1 MTTTGSPDL
10 LDLAEAVAD
19 WRAPPDE
26 AERQVRGA
34 LGPDHDDASE
44 KAIRD
49 LRQLIAGARAVRS
62 HAIATRE
69 AWSPPIPD
77 PAHST
82 PSMTTVVLGPVR
94 AEVARRRSSSGGDR
108 RAPRRTWL
116 LVAATLVVGGGV
128 IGASLVGGRLV
139 SPKPVP
145 APLNAVTN
153 PTANPTAGPTS
164 LTATIA
170 PSPTANGLP
179 AVAGQ
184 FDTVCDFGLASGT
197 VGWVSTTAALYRT
210 TDAGATWSIVSPQG
224 WSAATSTTSF
234 FADSVTAYSFLAGS
248 PARIAATHDGGETWV
263 LADVQAGAD
272 SVAPAFSFQ
281 TATSGSVVFYGAL
294 KSDPVSIY
302 STTDGGTTWTGPRSG
317 VGAIGSPGCGHQGLT
332 PLLALTNAKYDNK
345 PFDNL
350 LQLSSDGGATWV
362 NRQLP
367 VSTISPKNS
376 LKWVEGLWS
385 DGSGRVVMLLSVEGA
400 EQLYTSGDDG
410 RTWQL
415 LQAFGQP
422 AHAYLLPEFLSATAW
437 VFVAEDAS
445 AVFSTVDG
453 GATWRTTTGSTF
465 KVRSASFGSPDLG
478 WASVNCGGL
487 SYTPDNPV
495 CATSAKGTIL
505 STTDGGQT
513 WAPIGQ

>member
-1 MTTTGSPDL
+1 MTDQRELDRLLDAFFSTGSNE
-10 LDLAEAVAD
+10 LADRVIEAALEQVDHTGQRRAMRVPRRGEAVVTGMR
-19 WRAPPDE
+19 WPR
-26 AERQVRGA
+26 
-34 LGPDHDDASE
+34 
-44 KAIRD
+44 
-49 LRQLIAGARAVRS
+49 
-62 HAIATRE
+62 
-69 AWSPPIPD
+69 
-77 PAHST
+77 
-82 PSMTTVVLGPVR
+82 
-94 AEVARRRSSSGGDR
+94 ARRFGRGRGI
-108 RAPRRTWL
+108 TL
-116 LVAATLVVGGGV
+116 FAAAVLLVVGGAVAAGSGLV
-128 IGASLVGGRLV
+128 RLPSPVRPEPGPSLPVAVAS
-139 SPKPVP
+139 
-145 APLNAVTN
+145 
-153 PTANPTAGPTS
+153 PTAGPTS
-164 LTATIA
+164 VTATIA

-184 FDTVCDFGLASGT
+184 FDTVCDFGLASAT
-197 VGWVSTTAALYRT
+197 VGWVSTSAALYRT
-210 TDAGATWSIVSPQG
+210 SDAGATWSIVSPQG

-234 FADSVTAYSFLAGS
+234 FADPATAYSFLAGS
-248 PARIAATHDGGETWV
+248 PARIAATHDGGATWV
-263 LADVQAGAD
+263 LADVQAGA
-272 SVAPAFSFQ
+272 SAVAPAFSFQ

-302 STTDGGTTWTGPRSG
+302 STTDGGSTWTGPRSG

-332 PLLALTNAKYDNK
+332 PLLALTNPKYDNK

-367 VSTISPKNS
+367 VNTISPKDS

-415 LQAFGQP
+415 LRTFGEL

-445 AVFSTVDG
+445 AVFSTEDG
-453 GATWRTTTGSTF
+453 GATWRTTTGSAF
-465 KVRSASFGSPDLG
+465 KVRSTSFGSQDVG
-478 WASVNCGGL
+478 WASAYCGGL
-487 SYTPDNPV
+487 SYTPDNPI

-505 STTDGGQT
+505 VTTDGGQT

>member
-1 MTTTGSPDL
+1 MTKTTSPDL
-10 LDLAEAVAD
+10 LDLAEGVAD
-19 WRAPPDE
+19 GRLSGDE

-44 KAIRD
+44 KAVRE
-49 LRQLIAGARAVRS
+49 LRQLIAAARAVRS
-62 HAIATRE
+62 HVSATRE
-69 AWSPPIPD
+69 AWSPPMPD
-77 PAHST
+77 LAHST
-82 PSMTTVVLGPVR
+82 ASITAVVPGPVR
-94 AEVARRRSSSGGDR
+94 AGVTRRRSSSGGDR
-108 RAPRRTWL
+108 RAPQRMWL
-116 LVAATLVVGGGV
+116 LVAAMLALGAGAV
-128 IGASLVGGRLV
+128 GASLVGGNRAGPNPQPTLHV
-139 SPKPVP
+139 
-145 APLNAVTN
+145 AV
-153 PTANPTAGPTS
+153 ANPTAGPTS
-164 LTATIA
+164 VTATSA

-197 VGWVSTTAALYRT
+197 VGWVSTTVALYRT
-210 TDAGATWSIVSPQG
+210 ADAGATWSIVSPQG
-224 WSAATSTTSF
+224 WPAATSNTSF
-234 FADSVTAYSFLAGS
+234 FADAVTAYSFLAGS
-248 PARIAATHDGGETWV
+248 PARIAATHDGGATWV
-263 LADVQAGAD
+263 LADVQAGA
-272 SVAPAFSFQ
+272 STAAPAFSFQ
-281 TATSGSVVFYGAL
+281 TATSGSVVLYGAL

-302 STTDGGTTWTGPRSG
+302 STTDGGMTWTGPRSG

-332 PLLALTNAKYDNK
+332 QLLALTNAKYDNK

-400 EQLYTSGDDG
+400 EQLYSSGDDG

-415 LQAFGQP
+415 LRTFGRP
-422 AHAYLLPEFLSATAW
+422 AHGYLLPEFLSATAW

-445 AVFSTVDG
+445 VVFSTMDG
-453 GATWRTTTGSTF
+453 GASWRTTAGSAF
-465 KVRSASFGSPDLG
+465 KVRSATFGSPDLG
-478 WASVNCGGL
+478 WASVYCGGL

-505 STTDGGQT
+505 VTTNGGQT

>member
-1 MTTTGSPDL
+1 MTADRDLDRELGSWFEDVAIPSAPDGLLERSLARVDATRQRTGWLVRDRGRSPRTMGSSATTRARVGRL
-10 LDLAEAVAD
+10 LAIAVA
-19 WRAPPDE
+19 
-26 AERQVRGA
+26 
-34 LGPDHDDASE
+34 
-44 KAIRD
+44 
-49 LRQLIAGARAVRS
+49 
-62 HAIATRE
+62 
-69 AWSPPIPD
+69 
-77 PAHST
+77 
-82 PSMTTVVLGPVR
+82 VVV
-94 AEVARRRSSSGGDR
+94 VA
-108 RAPRRTWL
+108 
-116 LVAATLVVGGGV
+116 
-128 IGASLVGGRLV
+128 IGAGLFLRLSRSTSVGPSSAPLI
-139 SPKPVP
+139 VP
-145 APLNAVTN
+145 APS
-153 PTANPTAGPTS
+153 TS
-164 LTATIA
+164 V
-170 PSPTANGLP
+170 PPSSSPTPPRAGLP
-179 AVAGQ
+179 AAAGQ

-197 VGWVSTTAALYRT
+197 VGWVSTTVALYRT
-210 TDAGATWSIVSPQG
+210 ADAGATWSIVSPQG

-248 PARIAATHDGGETWV
+248 PTRIAATHDGGETWV
-263 LADVQAGAD
+263 LADVQAAAD
-272 SVAPAFSFQ
+272 SVAPAFSLQ

-317 VGAIGSPGCGHQGLT
+317 VGAIGSPFCGHQGLT

-350 LQLSSDGGATWV
+350 LQLSGDGGATWV

-367 VSTISPKNS
+367 VNTISPKNS

-415 LQAFGQP
+415 LRAFGQP
-422 AHAYLLPEFLSATAW
+422 AHGYLLPEFLSATAW

-445 AVFSTVDG
+445 VVFSTVDG
-453 GATWRTTTGSTF
+453 GATWRTTTGSAF

-505 STTDGGQT
+505 VTTDGGQT